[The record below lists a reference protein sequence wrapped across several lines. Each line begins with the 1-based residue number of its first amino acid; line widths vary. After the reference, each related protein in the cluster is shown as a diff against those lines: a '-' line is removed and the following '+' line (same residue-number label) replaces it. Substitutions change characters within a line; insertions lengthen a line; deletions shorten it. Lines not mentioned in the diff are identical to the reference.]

1 MLAFSRL
8 EGQTQGGIGM
18 NNDKKYSRRVVL
30 RGAVVAAAA
39 VPVMLSGITSAYAK
53 VKQTDVK
60 YQQEPKNGQ
69 KCETCANF
77 EAPKSCKLVEGEIN
91 PAGWC
96 QLYKA
101 PAEKK

>member
-1 MLAFSRL
+1 
-8 EGQTQGGIGM
+8 M

-30 RGAVVAAAA
+30 RGAVVVAAA
-39 VPVMLSGITSAYAK
+39 VPVVLSSITAAYAK

-60 YQQEPKNGQ
+60 YQQQPNDGQ

-77 EAPKSCKLVEGEIN
+77 EAPKSCKLVDGEIN
-91 PAGWC
+91 ASGWC

-101 PAEKK
+101 PEKK